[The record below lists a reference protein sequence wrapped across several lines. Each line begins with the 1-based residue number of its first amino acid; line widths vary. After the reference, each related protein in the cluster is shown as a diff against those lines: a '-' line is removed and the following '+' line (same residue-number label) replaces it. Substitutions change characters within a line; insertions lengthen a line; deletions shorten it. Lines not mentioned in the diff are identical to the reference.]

1 MAEEFIVFRFGKAR
15 NENGENSCFSSK
27 EKAEAD
33 SFDEAV
39 KMLRENKDNWP
50 DLEMEQDKNCISV
63 YSESDSFY
71 AAWYICKVPTTQIE
85 ELKMLV
91 ELARVGLYEYV
102 YLLEDPYSCE
112 EYLDKIEDILNKM
125 V

>member
-15 NENGENSCFSSK
+15 SENGEKSCFSSK

-39 KMLRENKDNWP
+39 KMLRENKDNWS
-50 DLEMEQDKNCISV
+50 DLEMDQDENLISV

-71 AAWYICKVPTTQIE
+71 AGWYICKVPTTQIE

-102 YLLEDPYSCE
+102 YLLEDHFCCE
-112 EYLDKIEDILNKM
+112 QYLDQIQEVLKKM
-125 V
+125 